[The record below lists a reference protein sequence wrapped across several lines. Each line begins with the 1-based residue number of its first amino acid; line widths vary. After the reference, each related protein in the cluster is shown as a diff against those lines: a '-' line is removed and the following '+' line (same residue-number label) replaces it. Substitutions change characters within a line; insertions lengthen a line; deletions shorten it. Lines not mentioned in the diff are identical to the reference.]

1 VTEDEVGVV
10 VEDDGDTAV
19 GVLVDVDG
27 RELDELVGG
36 DGGEDG
42 GLLVDVDSLLLSVV
56 GLVCTGGGYD
66 GGELDGVDVE
76 ELVGNDEDG
85 GVLVDVVVG
94 LLLGE
99 LALCIILIALL
110 RN

>member
-1 VTEDEVGVV
+1 MVGDEDGVG
-10 VEDDGDTAV
+10 V

-27 RELDELVGG
+27 REPDELAGVEVELVGTG
-36 DGGEDG
+36 GGDDGGEP
-42 GLLVDVDSLLLSVV
+42 
-56 GLVCTGGGYD
+56 
-66 GGELDGVDVE
+66 DGVDVE
-76 ELVGNDEDG
+76 GLVDVDGDG

>member
-1 VTEDEVGVV
+1 V
-10 VEDDGDTAV
+10 DDGGEPD
-19 GVLVDVDG
+19 GVDVEGLVDVDG
-27 RELDELVGG
+27 
-36 DGGEDG
+36 
-42 GLLVDVDSLLLSVV
+42 
-56 GLVCTGGGYD
+56 
-66 GGELDGVDVE
+66 
-76 ELVGNDEDG
+76 DG

>member
-1 VTEDEVGVV
+1 MVEDEDGVGVV
-10 VEDDGDTAV
+10 VLVDVGGREPDELVGVEVELVGTGMGDDGGEPD
-19 GVLVDVDG
+19 GVDVEGLVDVDG
-27 RELDELVGG
+27 
-36 DGGEDG
+36 
-42 GLLVDVDSLLLSVV
+42 
-56 GLVCTGGGYD
+56 
-66 GGELDGVDVE
+66 
-76 ELVGNDEDG
+76 DG